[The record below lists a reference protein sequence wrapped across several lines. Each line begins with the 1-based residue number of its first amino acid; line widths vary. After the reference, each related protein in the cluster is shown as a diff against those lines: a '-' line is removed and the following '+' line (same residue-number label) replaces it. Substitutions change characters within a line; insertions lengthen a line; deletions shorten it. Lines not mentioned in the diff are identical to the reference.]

1 MAATFPIN
9 VSSKMRSR
17 NLICSPEDA
26 ANAAQDA
33 VGKLVEGRDGADG
46 GHHLHDFDVADKEVA

>member
-1 MAATFPIN
+1 
-9 VSSKMRSR
+9 MRSR